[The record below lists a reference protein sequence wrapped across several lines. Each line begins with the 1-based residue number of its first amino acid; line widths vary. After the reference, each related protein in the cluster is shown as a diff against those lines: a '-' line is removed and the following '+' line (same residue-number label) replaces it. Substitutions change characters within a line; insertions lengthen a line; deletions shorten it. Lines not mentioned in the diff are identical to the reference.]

1 MRLKIGV
8 LPISKKQKLNSNIT
22 AEKVRLIDVDGEQ
35 LGVVLTSDALD
46 RAEEFGLDLMEVAPN
61 SDPPVCKIVN
71 YGKLKYEE
79 KKKLQNSKKK
89 QHVIKVKEIRFRPR
103 IGEHD
108 LMTKVNMGRKFLD
121 EGFKLKI
128 TLMFRGR
135 ELARIDLGKDVMN
148 KVLEKLSDV
157 AEIEKDNPLEG
168 RRMSVILSGK

>member
-1 MRLKIGV
+1 M
-8 LPISKKQKLNSNIT
+8 
-22 AEKVRLIDVDGEQ
+22 DGEQ

-135 ELARIDLGKDVMN
+135 ELARVDLGKDVMN

-168 RRMSVILSGK
+168 RRVSVILSGK

>member
-1 MRLKIGV
+1 M
-8 LPISKKQKLNSNIT
+8 
-22 AEKVRLIDVDGEQ
+22 DGEQ

>member
-1 MRLKIGV
+1 
-8 LPISKKQKLNSNIT
+8 
-22 AEKVRLIDVDGEQ
+22 VRLIDVDGEQ

>member
-1 MRLKIGV
+1 M
-8 LPISKKQKLNSNIT
+8 
-22 AEKVRLIDVDGEQ
+22 DGEQ

-46 RAEEFGLDLMEVAPN
+46 RAEESGLDLMEVAPN
-61 SDPPVCKIVN
+61 SDPPVCKILN

-103 IGEHD
+103 IGDHD
-108 LMTKVNMGRKFLD
+108 LMTKVNMGRKFLN

-135 ELARIDLGKDVMN
+135 ELSRVDLGVDVMN
-148 KVLEKLSDV
+148 RVLDKLSDV

>member
-1 MRLKIGV
+1 
-8 LPISKKQKLNSNIT
+8 
-22 AEKVRLIDVDGEQ
+22 
-35 LGVVLTSDALD
+35 
-46 RAEEFGLDLMEVAPN
+46 
-61 SDPPVCKIVN
+61 
-71 YGKLKYEE
+71 
-79 KKKLQNSKKK
+79 
-89 QHVIKVKEIRFRPR
+89 
-103 IGEHD
+103 
-108 LMTKVNMGRKFLD
+108 MGRKFLD

>member
-1 MRLKIGV
+1 M
-8 LPISKKQKLNSNIT
+8 
-22 AEKVRLIDVDGEQ
+22 DGEQ

-46 RAEEFGLDLMEVAPN
+46 RAEEYGLDLMEVAPN
-61 SDPPVCKIVN
+61 SDPPVCKILN

-103 IGEHD
+103 IGDHD
-108 LMTKVNMGRKFLD
+108 LMTKVNMGRKFLN

-135 ELARIDLGKDVMN
+135 ELSRVDLGKDVMN
-148 KVLEKLSDV
+148 RVLEKLSDV

>member
-1 MRLKIGV
+1 M
-8 LPISKKQKLNSNIT
+8 
-22 AEKVRLIDVDGEQ
+22 DGEQ

-46 RAEEFGLDLMEVAPN
+46 RAEESGLDLMEVAPN
-61 SDPPVCKIVN
+61 SDPPVCKILN

>member
-1 MRLKIGV
+1 
-8 LPISKKQKLNSNIT
+8 
-22 AEKVRLIDVDGEQ
+22 VDGEQ

-108 LMTKVNMGRKFLD
+108 LMTKVNMGRKFLN

>member
-1 MRLKIGV
+1 M
-8 LPISKKQKLNSNIT
+8 
-22 AEKVRLIDVDGEQ
+22 DGEQ

-46 RAEEFGLDLMEVAPN
+46 RAEESGLDLMEVSPN
-61 SDPPVCKIVN
+61 SDPPVCKILN

-103 IGEHD
+103 IGDHD
-108 LMTKVNMGRKFLD
+108 LMTKVNMGRKFLN

-135 ELARIDLGKDVMN
+135 ELSRVDLGKDVMN
-148 KVLEKLSDV
+148 RVLEKLSDV

>member
-1 MRLKIGV
+1 M
-8 LPISKKQKLNSNIT
+8 
-22 AEKVRLIDVDGEQ
+22 DGEQ

-46 RAEEFGLDLMEVAPN
+46 RAEESGLDLMEVAPN

-103 IGEHD
+103 IGDHD
-108 LMTKVNMGRKFLD
+108 LMTKVNMGRKFLN

-135 ELARIDLGKDVMN
+135 ELSRVDLGVDVMN

>member
-1 MRLKIGV
+1 M
-8 LPISKKQKLNSNIT
+8 
-22 AEKVRLIDVDGEQ
+22 DGEQ

-46 RAEEFGLDLMEVAPN
+46 RAEESGLDLMEVAPN

-79 KKKLQNSKKK
+79 KKKLQNSKEK

-135 ELARIDLGKDVMN
+135 ELARVDQGKDVMN

>member
-1 MRLKIGV
+1 M
-8 LPISKKQKLNSNIT
+8 
-22 AEKVRLIDVDGEQ
+22 DGEQ

-46 RAEEFGLDLMEVAPN
+46 RAEEYGLDLMVVAPN

>member
-1 MRLKIGV
+1 
-8 LPISKKQKLNSNIT
+8 
-22 AEKVRLIDVDGEQ
+22 VRLIDVDGEQ

-46 RAEEFGLDLMEVAPN
+46 RAEESGLDLMEVAPN

-135 ELARIDLGKDVMN
+135 ELARVDLGKDVMN

>member
-1 MRLKIGV
+1 M
-8 LPISKKQKLNSNIT
+8 
-22 AEKVRLIDVDGEQ
+22 DGEQ

-46 RAEEFGLDLMEVAPN
+46 RAEESGLDLMEVAPN

>member
-1 MRLKIGV
+1 M
-8 LPISKKQKLNSNIT
+8 
-22 AEKVRLIDVDGEQ
+22 DGEQ

-46 RAEEFGLDLMEVAPN
+46 RAEESGLDLMEVAPN
-61 SDPPVCKIVN
+61 SDPPVCKILN

-103 IGEHD
+103 IGDHD
-108 LMTKVNMGRKFLD
+108 LMTKVNMGRKFLN

-135 ELARIDLGKDVMN
+135 ELSRVDLGKDVMN

-157 AEIEKDNPLEG
+157 AEIEKNNPLEG

>member
-1 MRLKIGV
+1 MIRVKEVSLIG
-8 LPISKKQKLNSNIT
+8 N
-22 AEKVRLIDVDGEQ
+22 DGEQ

-46 RAEEFGLDLMEVAPN
+46 RAEEYGLDLMEVAPN

-135 ELARIDLGKDVMN
+135 ELARVDLGKDVMN

>member
-1 MRLKIGV
+1 M
-8 LPISKKQKLNSNIT
+8 
-22 AEKVRLIDVDGEQ
+22 DGEQ

-46 RAEEFGLDLMEVAPN
+46 RAEEYGLDLMEVAPN

-108 LMTKVNMGRKFLD
+108 LMTKVNMGRKFLN

>member
-1 MRLKIGV
+1 M
-8 LPISKKQKLNSNIT
+8 
-22 AEKVRLIDVDGEQ
+22 DGEH

-46 RAEEFGLDLMEVAPN
+46 RAEEYGLDLMEVAPN

-89 QHVIKVKEIRFRPR
+89 QHVIKLKEIRFRPR

-108 LMTKVNMGRKFLD
+108 LLTKVNMGRKFLD

>member
-1 MRLKIGV
+1 M
-8 LPISKKQKLNSNIT
+8 
-22 AEKVRLIDVDGEQ
+22 DGEQ

-46 RAEEFGLDLMEVAPN
+46 RAEESGLDLMEVAPN
-61 SDPPVCKIVN
+61 SVPPVCKILN

-103 IGEHD
+103 IGDHD
-108 LMTKVNMGRKFLD
+108 LMTKVNMGRKFLN

-135 ELARIDLGKDVMN
+135 ELSRVDLGTDVMN
-148 KVLEKLSDV
+148 RVLEKLSDV

>member
-1 MRLKIGV
+1 M
-8 LPISKKQKLNSNIT
+8 
-22 AEKVRLIDVDGEQ
+22 DGEQ

-46 RAEEFGLDLMEVAPN
+46 RAEESGLDLMEVAPN
-61 SDPPVCKIVN
+61 SDPPVCKILN

-103 IGEHD
+103 IGDHD
-108 LMTKVNMGRKFLD
+108 LMTKVNMGRKFLN
-121 EGFKLKI
+121 EGFKLKV

-135 ELARIDLGKDVMN
+135 ELSRVDLGIDVMN
-148 KVLEKLSDV
+148 RVLEKLSDV

>member
-1 MRLKIGV
+1 M
-8 LPISKKQKLNSNIT
+8 
-22 AEKVRLIDVDGEQ
+22 DGEQ

-46 RAEEFGLDLMEVAPN
+46 RAEEYGLDLMEVAPN

-79 KKKLQNSKKK
+79 KKKLHNSKKK

-135 ELARIDLGKDVMN
+135 ELARVDLGKDVMN

-157 AEIEKDNPLEG
+157 ADIEKDNPLEG

>member
-1 MRLKIGV
+1 M
-8 LPISKKQKLNSNIT
+8 
-22 AEKVRLIDVDGEQ
+22 DGEQ

-46 RAEEFGLDLMEVAPN
+46 RAEESGLDLMEVAPN
-61 SDPPVCKIVN
+61 SDPPVCKILN

-103 IGEHD
+103 IGDHD
-108 LMTKVNMGRKFLD
+108 LMTKVNMGRKFLN

-135 ELARIDLGKDVMN
+135 ELARVDLGKDVMN
-148 KVLEKLSDV
+148 RVLEKLSDV

>member
-1 MRLKIGV
+1 
-8 LPISKKQKLNSNIT
+8 
-22 AEKVRLIDVDGEQ
+22 VRLIDVDGEQ

-46 RAEEFGLDLMEVAPN
+46 RAEESGLDLMEVAPN
-61 SDPPVCKIVN
+61 SDPPVCKILN

>member
-1 MRLKIGV
+1 M
-8 LPISKKQKLNSNIT
+8 
-22 AEKVRLIDVDGEQ
+22 DGEQ

-46 RAEEFGLDLMEVAPN
+46 RAEESGLDLMEVAPN
-61 SDPPVCKIVN
+61 SNPPVCKILN

-108 LMTKVNMGRKFLD
+108 LMTKVNMGRKFLN

-135 ELARIDLGKDVMN
+135 ELSRVDLGKDVMN
-148 KVLEKLSDV
+148 RVLEKLSDV